1 MIRLSS
7 VIKAKQNEAESL
19 SQAYQQQQ
27 IENEEKRRIL
37 ADGNE
42 KELIENTPV
51 KTGAMFT
58 LTREFITT
66 SLPAVDAG
74 LLIGKTSFMQLQVGD
89 IVEGKVTVL
98 QTSALCKACRRRNRD
113 SAYL

>member
-7 VIKAKQNEAESL
+7 DIKAKQNEAESL

-42 KELIENTPV
+42 KELIEKYARENRGYVYPDERVYYDITP
-51 KTGAMFT
+51 G
-58 LTREFITT
+58 
-66 SLPAVDAG
+66 G
-74 LLIGKTSFMQLQVGD
+74 
-89 IVEGKVTVL
+89 
-98 QTSALCKACRRRNRD
+98 
-113 SAYL
+113 

>member
-1 MIRLSS
+1 MKKNGIRKHSLILLFVGLIGVCYFVFSMIRLSS

-42 KELIENTPV
+42 KELIEKYARENRGYVYPDERVYYDITP
-51 KTGAMFT
+51 G
-58 LTREFITT
+58 
-66 SLPAVDAG
+66 G
-74 LLIGKTSFMQLQVGD
+74 
-89 IVEGKVTVL
+89 
-98 QTSALCKACRRRNRD
+98 
-113 SAYL
+113 